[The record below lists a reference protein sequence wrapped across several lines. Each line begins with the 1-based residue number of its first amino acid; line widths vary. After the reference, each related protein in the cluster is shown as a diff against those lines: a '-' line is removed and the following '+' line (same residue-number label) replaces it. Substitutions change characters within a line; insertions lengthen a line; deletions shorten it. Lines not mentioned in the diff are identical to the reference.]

1 MSGRHENGK
10 TRADEGK
17 NQIRQ
22 RRFGRVGRRLFVGC
36 ERETILEPRGN
47 APYRT
52 FRSNDLAR
60 REKAL
65 AKQKE
70 HDGNEKDVLYEVGG
84 RMHQ

>member
-1 MSGRHENGK
+1 M
-10 TRADEGK
+10 
-17 NQIRQ
+17 
-22 RRFGRVGRRLFVGC
+22 GC